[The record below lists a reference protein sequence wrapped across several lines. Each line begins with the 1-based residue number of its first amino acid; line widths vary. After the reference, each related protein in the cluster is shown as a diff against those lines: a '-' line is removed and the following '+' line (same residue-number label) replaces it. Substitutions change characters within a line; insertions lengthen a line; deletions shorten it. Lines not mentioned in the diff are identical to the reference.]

1 MNITV
6 KKLAE
11 LHKPAHN
18 IRRHSDK
25 QITEYIRS
33 IEMFGQVKPL
43 VVAEDGEIIAGN
55 GLYEALLRMGR
66 ETCDCYVMVGLT
78 DVQKKKLMMADNKVY
93 ELGFTDVDAIEEL
106 VKELDGDVDV
116 PGWDADLLD
125 MVLLNRSTTRPCTRG
140 CCTEIPRCVS
150 CASSGPPSTTTT
162 TPASRRS
169 RTMENID
176 VFAPL
181 ASLQWVDRNTIHAND
196 YNPNKVSEENL
207 KLLVQSILTNGWTLP
222 IVVRPDGTIIDGFH
236 RWTVSGREPLLSLLG
251 GKVPVVVVDHH
262 GDESA
267 DVYGTITHNRARGT
281 HLLDPMKAI
290 VKKLMDEGKTVD
302 EIGKQLGMKP
312 EEIFRLSGFTKDEF
326 LNMMTKDHPTYS
338 KAKVIRSI

>member
-1 MNITV
+1 MKITV
-6 KKLAE
+6 KKLSE

-18 IRRHSDK
+18 IRRHSEK
-25 QITEYIRS
+25 QLTEYIRS

-116 PGWDADLLD
+116 PG
-125 MVLLNRSTTRPCTRG
+125 
-140 CCTEIPRCVS
+140 
-150 CASSGPPSTTTT
+150 
-162 TPASRRS
+162 
-169 RTMENID
+169 
-176 VFAPL
+176 
-181 ASLQWVDRNTIHAND
+181 
-196 YNPNKVSEENL
+196 
-207 KLLVQSILTNGWTLP
+207 
-222 IVVRPDGTIIDGFH
+222 
-236 RWTVSGREPLLSLLG
+236 REPLLSLLG

-281 HLLDPMKAI
+281 HLLEPMKAI
-290 VKKLMDEGKTVD
+290 VKKLIDEGKTVE